1 MTPIPFPAGSLQV
14 SAFVLEDQTGLTLD
28 EICRACTADT
38 VMITEL
44 IQEGILHPT
53 GDAPAQWRFTGL
65 HLQQA
70 KVAVRLQRDLGV
82 NLPGA
87 ALALQLLAE
96 LDVLSARLRNSSFD

>member
-1 MTPIPFPAGSLQV
+1 MTPTPFSAGSLLV
-14 SAFVLEDQTGLTLD
+14 GAFVLEEQTELTLD
-28 EICRACTADT
+28 EICRACTADA
-38 VMITEL
+38 VLITAL
-44 IQEGILHPT
+44 IEEGILHPA

-87 ALALQLLAE
+87 ALALQLLDE
-96 LDVLSARLRNSSFD
+96 LNVLRARLRSFSPE